1 MLRHLKLKME
11 VKMKTMSFSIA
22 DEKLSEKY
30 QAIWNKIEDLKD
42 VELNVLPVYDDRC
55 IKSKI
60 RTYYHQVYTNI
71 RGLNVSEDDIE
82 CDWFTV
88 ISIGFLLVYE
98 NSVLIKL

>member
-11 VKMKTMSFSIA
+11 VKMKTMSFSID

-42 VELNVLPVYDDRC
+42 VELNVLPVYDNRC

-60 RTYYHQVYTNI
+60 RTY
-71 RGLNVSEDDIE
+71 
-82 CDWFTV
+82 
-88 ISIGFLLVYE
+88 
-98 NSVLIKL
+98 

>member
-11 VKMKTMSFSIA
+11 VKMKTMSFSID

-71 RGLNVSEDDIE
+71 RGLNVSEEDIE
-82 CDWFTV
+82 CECAYKIVNKEMKDYLDDNLF
-88 ISIGFLLVYE
+88 E
-98 NSVLIKL
+98 D

>member
-1 MLRHLKLKME
+1 MLRHLKIKME
-11 VKMKTMSFSIA
+11 VKIKTVSFSRD

-42 VELNVLPVYDDRC
+42 IELNALPVYDDRC

-60 RTYYHQVYTNI
+60 RTYHHQLHTNI
-71 RGLNVSEDDIE
+71 RGLNVSEDVIE
-82 CDWFTV
+82 CDWFTI
-88 ISIGFLLVYE
+88 ISISFLLVYE